1 VLWCPRL
8 LLLLLQDFL
17 KCLNL
22 YAQEII
28 SRGELINL
36 ANVSGCRGAGTA
48 AGVTGGKFAEL
59 GGGHKMLLGFLW
71 KTMLLAHNV
80 TCPANHTLKSLC
92 GI

>member
-1 VLWCPRL
+1 VVCRLL

-36 ANVSGCRGAGTA
+36 ANVSAGPRGQ
-48 AGVTGGKFAEL
+48 GVRR
-59 GGGHKMLLGFLW
+59 GGG
-71 KTMLLAHNV
+71 AV
-80 TCPANHTLKSLC
+80 R
-92 GI
+92 